1 MPDLFSNRMS
11 DSFDAE
17 ITEANRQAM
26 ANDYEGGKGPFIAQR
41 WTEGTTN
48 KWAATRGFTYMVLNS
63 NLIRKFKWTL
73 NTRGDLGIVNPELK
87 HAVAAGGGEV
97 WTAGHG
103 WFSGPV
109 EGKAGEVTLNN
120 DTGHYWTTEQSL
132 ILAVKAWEALGYR
145 VKTQAYVDP
154 KTALNKLF

>member
-1 MPDLFSNRMS
+1 MS
-11 DSFDAE
+11 GNFQDE
-17 ITEANRQAM
+17 INEANRQAL
-26 ANDYEGGKGPFIAQR
+26 ANDYEGGKGPFIAQY
-41 WTEGTTN
+41 WKSGSTDNWE
-48 KWAATRGFTYMVLNS
+48 ATRGFTYMVLNS
-63 NLIRKFKWTL
+63 TLIRKFKWTL

-109 EGKAGEVTLNN
+109 EGRNGEVTLNN
-120 DTGHYWTTEQSL
+120 DTGHYWTTEKSL
-132 ILAVKAWEALGYR
+132 LLAVKAWETLGYR
-145 VKTQAYVDP
+145 VKTQPFVDP